1 MAQDLQGD
9 TTKERKPAAGNGQG
23 PEPIRDLDSDPL
35 HSTALRYHTEFPWA
49 DTTAIEVALSLFRAN
64 RILSTGLARY
74 LDNLGL
80 GISRARYTVLRTLYF
95 AKGNRMPQNEIGR
108 EMSVSKTNVTNLI
121 DGLEKDGL
129 VIRMTNPVD
138 RRVTYAQLTPEGEE
152 LCAALMPEMTKFM
165 QDVTK
170 GFTTEE
176 KALFRQFLFRVW
188 CSITGGTLDD
198 PNADPVE
205 APAT

>member
-1 MAQDLQGD
+1 
-9 TTKERKPAAGNGQG
+9 
-23 PEPIRDLDSDPL
+23 L
-35 HSTALRYHTEFPWA
+35 HATALSYHSEFPWA

-64 RILSTGLARY
+64 RILGAGLARY

-108 EMSVSKTNVTNLI
+108 EMGVSKTNVTNLI

-129 VIRMTNPVD
+129 VVRVTNPVD

-152 LCAALMPEMTKFM
+152 LCSALMPEMTKFM
-165 QDVTK
+165 QDVTR
-170 GFTTEE
+170 GFTDEE

-188 CSITGGTLDD
+188 CGVTGGQIEDASPDTV
-198 PNADPVE
+198 AE
-205 APAT
+205 PAR